1 MAEKEIILELDYR
14 ISPEDFYTFS
24 VRSMNRQYAARA
36 KKTNFT
42 GILKLL
48 VGILVLGYVIY
59 ARQTAMIQSPLMNEV
74 VLVLAVV
81 IFGYGVYCFSY
92 YRWIFPYL
100 VKKYARSGYK
110 NSSYLQN
117 PIRLRFY
124 STGFDEES
132 EQNTLSFRWQL
143 YAGTERGRSY
153 PAHSPARP
161 GRRKIPP
168 GRTDPY
174 GLRQIQTAAGHHL
187 LIDTGG
193 KSHGR
198 ENPCGEQCP
207 HRRIN

>member
-81 IFGYGVYCFSY
+81 IFLILLL
-92 YRWIFPYL
+92 RDRN
-100 VKKYARSGYK
+100 KKKQKADSDG
-110 NSSYLQN
+110 
-117 PIRLRFY
+117 
-124 STGFDEES
+124 
-132 EQNTLSFRWQL
+132 
-143 YAGTERGRSY
+143 GT
-153 PAHSPARP
+153 
-161 GRRKIPP
+161 
-168 GRTDPY
+168 
-174 GLRQIQTAAGHHL
+174 
-187 LIDTGG
+187 
-193 KSHGR
+193 GR
-198 ENPCGEQCP
+198 EENADGEDDEW
-207 HRRIN
+207 

>member
-81 IFGYGVYCFSY
+81 IAFSRLYLYVHWPSDVFFGAVLGTA
-92 YRWIFPYL
+92 L
-100 VKKYARSGYK
+100 GYAGAWLAGRF
-110 NSSYLQN
+110 
-117 PIRLRFY
+117 RLR
-124 STGFDEES
+124 
-132 EQNTLSFRWQL
+132 L
-143 YAGTERGRSY
+143 
-153 PAHSPARP
+153 
-161 GRRKIPP
+161 
-168 GRTDPY
+168 
-174 GLRQIQTAAGHHL
+174 
-187 LIDTGG
+187 
-193 KSHGR
+193 
-198 ENPCGEQCP
+198 EN
-207 HRRIN
+207 RN

>member
-81 IFGYGVYCFSY
+81 IFGYGVYCFS
-92 YRWIFPYL
+92 
-100 VKKYARSGYK
+100 
-110 NSSYLQN
+110 
-117 PIRLRFY
+117 
-124 STGFDEES
+124 
-132 EQNTLSFRWQL
+132 
-143 YAGTERGRSY
+143 
-153 PAHSPARP
+153 
-161 GRRKIPP
+161 
-168 GRTDPY
+168 
-174 GLRQIQTAAGHHL
+174 
-187 LIDTGG
+187 
-193 KSHGR
+193 
-198 ENPCGEQCP
+198 
-207 HRRIN
+207 